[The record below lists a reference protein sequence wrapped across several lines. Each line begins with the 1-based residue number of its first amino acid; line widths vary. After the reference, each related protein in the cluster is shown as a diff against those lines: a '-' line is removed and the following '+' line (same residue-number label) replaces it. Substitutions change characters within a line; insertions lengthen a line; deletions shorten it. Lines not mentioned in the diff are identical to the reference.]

1 MTKKNMTVVAA
12 ITVIAVTSF
21 WAGLQFQKAQYDDV
35 CLDLGG
41 GRNPGQYPICVVE
54 QQNAALWLGP
64 IRVTQND
71 VIKLEIQRGEDG
83 QSQVRLELTPEI
95 ASPLA
100 AFTEQSIG
108 KNIDI
113 RIGGQLVNSVQIA
126 GAVQGTSFILAFSDE
141 QAEKLKSL
149 LARNTNQSTV
159 APLLGHPKPKSAS
172 KQKDNH
178 EI

>member
-1 MTKKNMTVVAA
+1 MTKKNLMIVAA
-12 ITVIAVTSF
+12 VIVIAAMSF

-41 GRNPGQYPICVVE
+41 GRNPGQYPICVIE

-71 VIKLEIQRGEDG
+71 VVELELQRGEDG

-108 KNIDI
+108 KNMDI
-113 RIGGQLVNSVQIA
+113 HIGGQLVNSVRIA
-126 GAVQGTSFILAFSDE
+126 GATQGMSFILALSEAQADE
-141 QAEKLKSL
+141 LKAL
-149 LARNTNQSTV
+149 LSRDIN
-159 APLLGHPKPKSAS
+159 
-172 KQKDNH
+172 
-178 EI
+178 

>member
-1 MTKKNMTVVAA
+1 MIVA
-12 ITVIAVTSF
+12 TVIVIAAMSF
-21 WAGLQFQKAQYDDV
+21 WAGLNFQKAQYNDV

-71 VIKLEIQRGEDG
+71 VVELDLQRGEDG
-83 QSQVRLELTPEI
+83 QSQIRLELTPEI

-108 KNIDI
+108 KNLDI
-113 RIGGQLVNSVQIA
+113 RIGGQLVNSVHIA
-126 GAVQGTSFILAFSDE
+126 DTIQGTNFILALSKT
-141 QAEKLKSL
+141 QAEKLKNCSL
-149 LARNTNQSTV
+149 ETPTD
-159 APLLGHPKPKSAS
+159 PLLLLF
-172 KQKDNH
+172 
-178 EI
+178 

>member
-1 MTKKNMTVVAA
+1 MTKNYLLIVAA
-12 ITVIAVTSF
+12 VIVIAAISF
-21 WAGLQFQKAQYDDV
+21 WAGLNFQKAQYNDV

-41 GRNPGQYPICVVE
+41 GQNPGQHPICVVE

-71 VIKLEIQRGEDG
+71 VVELEIQRGEDG

-95 ASPLA
+95 ASPLV

-108 KNIDI
+108 KNMNI
-113 RIGGQLVNSVQIA
+113 RIGGQLVISVQVT
-126 GAVQGTSFILAFSDE
+126 GAIQGTNFILAFSDE

-149 LARNTNQSTV
+149 LDRNIN
-159 APLLGHPKPKSAS
+159 
-172 KQKDNH
+172 
-178 EI
+178 

>member
-1 MTKKNMTVVAA
+1 MTKNTLMIVSAV
-12 ITVIAVTSF
+12 IVIAVMSF
-21 WAGLQFQKAQYDDV
+21 WTGLSFQKALYNDA

-41 GRNPGQYPICVVE
+41 GKNPGQHLICVVE

-71 VIKLEIQRGEDG
+71 VIELEILRGEDG

-108 KNIDI
+108 KNMDI

-126 GAVQGTSFILAFSDE
+126 GAIQGTSFILAFSDE
-141 QAEKLKSL
+141 EAEKLKSL
-149 LARNTNQSTV
+149 LARNTN
-159 APLLGHPKPKSAS
+159 
-172 KQKDNH
+172 
-178 EI
+178 

>member
-1 MTKKNMTVVAA
+1 MTRNNL
-12 ITVIAVTSF
+12 TVIAAVTLAAAMSF
-21 WAGLQFQKAQYDDV
+21 WAGSEFRKAQYDDA

-71 VIKLEIQRGEDG
+71 VVELDLQRGENG
-83 QSQVRLELTPEI
+83 QSQIRLELTPEI

-108 KNIDI
+108 QKLDI
-113 RIGGQLVNSVQIA
+113 RIGGQLVNSVHIA
-126 GAVQGTSFILAFSDE
+126 DAIQGTNFILALSKT
-141 QAEKLKSL
+141 QAEKLEKL
-149 LARNTNQSTV
+149 LTRNTN
-159 APLLGHPKPKSAS
+159 
-172 KQKDNH
+172 
-178 EI
+178 

>member
-12 ITVIAVTSF
+12 VTVIAVMSF
-21 WAGLQFQKAQYDDV
+21 WAGLQFQKAQYDDI

-41 GRNPGQYPICVVE
+41 GRNPGQHPICVVE

-71 VIKLEIQRGEDG
+71 VVELELQRGEDG
-83 QSQVRLELTPEI
+83 QSQVRLELKPEI

-108 KNIDI
+108 QSLDI
-113 RIGGQLVNSVQIA
+113 RIGGQLVNSVHIA
-126 GAVQGTSFILAFSDE
+126 DTIQGANFILALSKT
-141 QAEKLKSL
+141 QAEKLEKL
-149 LARNTNQSTV
+149 LTRNTN
-159 APLLGHPKPKSAS
+159 
-172 KQKDNH
+172 
-178 EI
+178 

>member
-1 MTKKNMTVVAA
+1 MTRNNMTAIAAVALA
-12 ITVIAVTSF
+12 AAMSF
-21 WAGLQFQKAQYDDV
+21 WAGSEFRKAQYDDV

-71 VIKLEIQRGEDG
+71 VVELEIQRGEDG

-108 KNIDI
+108 KNMDI

-126 GAVQGTSFILAFSDE
+126 GAIQGTNFILALSDA
-141 QAEKLKSL
+141 QAEKLKL
-149 LARNTNQSTV
+149 LLTRNTN
-159 APLLGHPKPKSAS
+159 
-172 KQKDNH
+172 
-178 EI
+178 

>member
-1 MTKKNMTVVAA
+1 MTRNNMTIIA
-12 ITVIAVTSF
+12 AVTLAAAMSF
-21 WAGLQFQKAQYDDV
+21 WAGSEFRKAQYDDV

-71 VIKLEIQRGEDG
+71 VVELDLQRGENG
-83 QSQVRLELTPEI
+83 QPQIRLELTPEI

-149 LARNTNQSTV
+149 LARNTN
-159 APLLGHPKPKSAS
+159 
-172 KQKDNH
+172 
-178 EI
+178 

>member
-1 MTKKNMTVVAA
+1 MTKNNLLIVAA
-12 ITVIAVTSF
+12 VIVIAAISF
-21 WAGLQFQKAQYDDV
+21 WAGLNFQKAQYNDV

-41 GRNPGQYPICVVE
+41 GQNPGQHPICVVE

-71 VIKLEIQRGEDG
+71 VVELEIQRGEDG
-83 QSQVRLELTPEI
+83 QSQVRLELTPKI

-108 KNIDI
+108 KNMDI
-113 RIGGQLVNSVQIA
+113 RIGGQLVISVQVT
-126 GAVQGTSFILAFSDE
+126 GAIQGTNFILAFSDE

-149 LARNTNQSTV
+149 LDRNIN
-159 APLLGHPKPKSAS
+159 
-172 KQKDNH
+172 
-178 EI
+178 

>member
-1 MTKKNMTVVAA
+1 MTRNNMTVIV
-12 ITVIAVTSF
+12 AVTLAAAMSF
-21 WAGLQFQKAQYDDV
+21 WAGSEFRKAQYDDV

-71 VIKLEIQRGEDG
+71 VVELDLQRGEDG
-83 QSQVRLELTPEI
+83 QSQIRLELTPGI

-108 KNIDI
+108 QKLNI
-113 RIGGQLVNSVQIA
+113 RIGGQLVNSVHIA
-126 GAVQGTSFILAFSDE
+126 DAIQGTSFILALPKT
-141 QAEKLKSL
+141 QAEKLEKL
-149 LARNTNQSTV
+149 LNRNTN
-159 APLLGHPKPKSAS
+159 
-172 KQKDNH
+172 
-178 EI
+178 

>member
-1 MTKKNMTVVAA
+1 MTVVAA
-12 ITVIAVTSF
+12 VIVIAAMSF

-41 GRNPGQYPICVVE
+41 GQNPGQYPICVVE

-71 VIKLEIQRGEDG
+71 VVELEIQRGEDG

-95 ASPLA
+95 ASPLT

-108 KNIDI
+108 KNLDI
-113 RIGGQLVNSVQIA
+113 RIGGQLVNSVRIA
-126 GAVQGTSFILAFSDE
+126 DAIQGTSFILALSE
-141 QAEKLKSL
+141 AQAEKLKIL
-149 LARNTNQSTV
+149 LSPDTN
-159 APLLGHPKPKSAS
+159 
-172 KQKDNH
+172 
-178 EI
+178 

>member
-1 MTKKNMTVVAA
+1 MTRNNMTVIA
-12 ITVIAVTSF
+12 AVTLAAAMSF
-21 WAGLQFQKAQYDDV
+21 WAGSEFRKAQYDDV

-71 VIKLEIQRGEDG
+71 VVELELQRGEDG
-83 QSQVRLELTPEI
+83 QSQVRLELKPEI

-108 KNIDI
+108 KNLDI
-113 RIGGQLVNSVQIA
+113 RIGGQLVNSVHIA
-126 GAVQGTSFILAFSDE
+126 DTIQGANFILALSKT
-141 QAEKLKSL
+141 QAEKLKKL
-149 LARNTNQSTV
+149 LTRNTN
-159 APLLGHPKPKSAS
+159 
-172 KQKDNH
+172 
-178 EI
+178 

>member
-1 MTKKNMTVVAA
+1 MTKKNLMIVAA
-12 ITVIAVTSF
+12 VIVIAAMSF

-41 GRNPGQYPICVVE
+41 GRNPGQYPICVIE

-71 VIKLEIQRGEDG
+71 VVELELQRGEDG

-108 KNIDI
+108 KNMDI
-113 RIGGQLVNSVQIA
+113 HIGGQLVNSVRIA
-126 GAVQGTSFILAFSDE
+126 GAIQGMSFILALSEAQADE
-141 QAEKLKSL
+141 LKAL
-149 LARNTNQSTV
+149 LSRDIN
-159 APLLGHPKPKSAS
+159 
-172 KQKDNH
+172 
-178 EI
+178 

>member
-1 MTKKNMTVVAA
+1 MTKKNLMIVAA
-12 ITVIAVTSF
+12 VIVIAAMSF

-41 GRNPGQYPICVVE
+41 GRNPGQHPICVVE

-64 IRVTQND
+64 IRITQND
-71 VIKLEIQRGEDG
+71 VIELEIQRGEDG

-108 KNIDI
+108 KNMDI
-113 RIGGQLVNSVQIA
+113 HIGGQLVNSVQISSA
-126 GAVQGTSFILAFSDE
+126 IQGTSFILAMSDG
-141 QAEKLKSL
+141 QAKKLKSL
-149 LARNTNQSTV
+149 LGRNTN
-159 APLLGHPKPKSAS
+159 
-172 KQKDNH
+172 
-178 EI
+178 

>member
-1 MTKKNMTVVAA
+1 MTKNYLLIVAA
-12 ITVIAVTSF
+12 VIVIAAISF
-21 WAGLQFQKAQYDDV
+21 WAGLNFQKAQYNDV

-41 GRNPGQYPICVVE
+41 GQNPGQHPICVVE

-71 VIKLEIQRGEDG
+71 VVELEIQRGEDG

-100 AFTEQSIG
+100 VFTEQSIG
-108 KNIDI
+108 KNMDI

-126 GAVQGTSFILAFSDE
+126 VRSRARTSSWRFLMN
-141 QAEKLKSL
+141 
-149 LARNTNQSTV
+149 R
-159 APLLGHPKPKSAS
+159 PK
-172 KQKDNH
+172 N
-178 EI
+178 

>member
-1 MTKKNMTVVAA
+1 MTRNNMALIA
-12 ITVIAVTSF
+12 AVTSAAAMSF
-21 WAGLQFQKAQYDDV
+21 WAGSEFRKAQYDDV

-71 VIKLEIQRGEDG
+71 VVELDLQRGEDG
-83 QSQVRLELTPEI
+83 QSQIRLELTPEI

-108 KNIDI
+108 QKLDI
-113 RIGGQLVNSVQIA
+113 RIGGQLVNSVHIA
-126 GAVQGTSFILAFSDE
+126 DVIQGTNFILALSKT
-141 QAEKLKSL
+141 QAEKLEKL
-149 LARNTNQSTV
+149 LTRNTN
-159 APLLGHPKPKSAS
+159 
-172 KQKDNH
+172 
-178 EI
+178 

>member
-1 MTKKNMTVVAA
+1 MTRNNMTVIA
-12 ITVIAVTSF
+12 AVTLAAAMSF
-21 WAGLQFQKAQYDDV
+21 WAGSEFRKAQYDDV

-71 VIKLEIQRGEDG
+71 VVELDLQRGEDG
-83 QSQVRLELTPEI
+83 QSQIRLELTPEI

-108 KNIDI
+108 KNLDI
-113 RIGGQLVNSVQIA
+113 RIGGQLVNSVHIA
-126 GAVQGTSFILAFSDE
+126 DAIRGTNFILALSKT
-141 QAEKLKSL
+141 QAEKLEKL
-149 LARNTNQSTV
+149 LTRNTN
-159 APLLGHPKPKSAS
+159 
-172 KQKDNH
+172 
-178 EI
+178 

>member
-1 MTKKNMTVVAA
+1 MTKNYLLIVAA
-12 ITVIAVTSF
+12 VVVIAAMSF
-21 WAGLQFQKAQYDDV
+21 WAGLNFQKAQYNDV

-41 GRNPGQYPICVVE
+41 GQNPGQHPICVVE

-71 VIKLEIQRGEDG
+71 VVELDLQRGEDG
-83 QSQVRLELTPEI
+83 QSQIRLELTPEI

-108 KNIDI
+108 KNMDI

-126 GAVQGTSFILAFSDE
+126 GAIQGGNFILALSDA
-141 QAEKLKSL
+141 QAETLKLL
-149 LARNTNQSTV
+149 LDRNIN
-159 APLLGHPKPKSAS
+159 
-172 KQKDNH
+172 
-178 EI
+178 

>member
-1 MTKKNMTVVAA
+1 MTRNNMTVIAAVTVAA
-12 ITVIAVTSF
+12 AMSF
-21 WAGLQFQKAQYDDV
+21 WAGSEFRKAQYDDV

-71 VIKLEIQRGEDG
+71 VVELDLQRGENG
-83 QSQVRLELTPEI
+83 QSQIRLELKPET

-108 KNIDI
+108 QKLDI
-113 RIGGQLVNSVQIA
+113 RIGDQLVNSVQVA
-126 GAVQGTSFILAFSDE
+126 GAIQGASFILALSDA
-141 QAEKLKSL
+141 QAEKLKL
-149 LARNTNQSTV
+149 LLTRNTN
-159 APLLGHPKPKSAS
+159 
-172 KQKDNH
+172 
-178 EI
+178 